1 MAKLDWLKVAYCW
14 RIVMDELKP
23 EQGRLEPVRGT
34 PSLTAALR
42 RARIESVERSDVLA
56 ELRGAEMARLE
67 ILSDALKPVLEQIPE
82 EVDLFDQGI
91 VSGEHPRLFID
102 MIGFVEMGRDRRQ
115 YRFSQD
121 TRHGRILILESER
134 IDVMLDAIT
143 TYIARRLVEREKA
156 LASDRTIEEAARA
169 FMAQQSLEVDQRV
182 ERLRVPP
189 AAVRRVAEPGSPVKA
204 PSLLR
209 PRKRLRHHLFRALHF
224 IIEYLGVVTLLVL
237 LMSGG
242 YFGYH
247 YAMDKWVHP
256 IARSGPADTH
266 GSVPQANP

>member
-1 MAKLDWLKVAYCW
+1 
-14 RIVMDELKP
+14 MDELKP
-23 EQGRLEPVRGT
+23 EQGRLEPVRGAP

-82 EVDLFDQGI
+82 GVDLFDQGI

-121 TRHGRILILESER
+121 TRHGRVLILESER

-169 FMAQQSLEVDQRV
+169 FMAQQSLEVDQRIG
-182 ERLRVPP
+182 RLRAPTAPVRIAAEPAP
-189 AAVRRVAEPGSPVKA
+189 GAAVPA
-204 PSLLR
+204 PPLLR
-209 PRKRLRHHLFRALHF
+209 RRKRWRHHLFRVLHF
-224 IIEYLGVVTLLVL
+224 VIEYLGVVTLLML
-237 LMSGG
+237 LIAGG

-247 YAMDKWVHP
+247 YAQDKWLHP
-256 IARSGPADTH
+256 IVRPAPADAL
-266 GSVPQANP
+266 GSQANP

>member
-1 MAKLDWLKVAYCW
+1 
-14 RIVMDELKP
+14 MDELKP
-23 EQGRLEPVRGT
+23 EQGRLEPMRGAP

-82 EVDLFDQGI
+82 GVDLFDQGI
-91 VSGEHPRLFID
+91 VSGEQPRLFID

-121 TRHGRILILESER
+121 TRHGRVLILESER

-169 FMAQQSLEVDQRV
+169 FMAQQSLEIDQRV
-182 ERLRVPP
+182 TRLRASPTPVRLAAQPAP
-189 AAVRRVAEPGSPVKA
+189 VAAATPQAAVQA
-204 PSLLR
+204 PALVR
-209 PRKRLRHHLFRALHF
+209 PRKRLRHHLLRFLHF
-224 IIEYLGVVTLLVL
+224 LIEYLGVMTLLVL
-237 LMSGG
+237 LIAGG

-247 YAMDKWVHP
+247 FAMDRWVHP
-256 IARSGPADTH
+256 TMHSAPTDAQGA
-266 GSVPQANP
+266 VPPANP